1 METISFEQLAEKL
14 NGKLWVKGDLKRIY
28 LDEGYNTKK
37 MSTKTYV
44 YEKQDGSW
52 GVSCRIECPSQNDN
66 WITSQED
73 KVIEGVEKSIE
84 NIIKIS
90 TIELVE
96 YKILE
101 ETSGA
106 MVYVKRTADAEPS
119 WFTEEV
125 FYEEFGSYPADV
137 FGGKLEEELEA
148 IYEKKREERRI
159 VNEKKEAEKA
169 LEAKEKT
176 VRNTDINLSEGKSAD
191 FEIGKTYN
199 HSNFGNGICEAEDD
213 NTVVI
218 NFPSVGQKKL
228 LKKFIKLT
236 LVNE

>member
-14 NGKLWVKGDLKRIY
+14 NGKLWTKGDMKRIY

-44 YEKQDGSW
+44 YERQDGSW

-73 KVIEGVEKSIE
+73 KVIEGVEKEIE

-90 TIELVE
+90 TLELVE

-101 ETSGA
+101 EKAEA
-106 MVYVKRTADAEPS
+106 MVYVKRNADAEPS
-119 WFTEEV
+119 WFTEEI
-125 FYEEFGSYPADV
+125 FYDEFGSYPADV
-137 FGGKLEEELEA
+137 FGGNVEADLEVV
-148 IYEKKREERRI
+148 YEKRREAVRI
-159 VNEKKEAEKA
+159 ENEKKASEKKESTVNFDIKPAEGV
-169 LEAKEKT
+169 L
-176 VRNTDINLSEGKSAD
+176 TDY
-191 FEIGKTYN
+191 EIGKTYN
-199 HSNFGNGICEAEDD
+199 HSRFGNGICEAEDEK
-213 NTVVI
+213 NIVI
-218 NFPSVGQKKL
+218 NFSSEGQKK
-228 LKKFIKLT
+228 FIKNFVKLT